1 MPKVL
6 QDISI
11 GKNIQIL
18 RKARGM
24 TQVELCSQLGALGR
38 PMLQSTYA
46 QIETGTRNI
55 FVSDLIAI
63 KRILNVSYDEIFKDL
78 EPIIKG
84 QTPPADESKLP
95 YRLYE
100 GN

>member
-1 MPKVL
+1 MPKFL
-6 QDISI
+6 QDVSI
-11 GKNIQIL
+11 GKNIQAL

-63 KRILNVSYDEIFKDL
+63 KRILNVSYDEFFKDL
-78 EPIIKG
+78 EPIIKS
-84 QTPPADESKLP
+84 QTPSADESKLS
-95 YRLYE
+95 L
-100 GN
+100 